1 MVKTNP
7 RRVEVLS
14 CKECVGVRGPKSVCV
29 CVCVFFFSVLVKN
42 SILISPISV
51 WFLYS
56 RLELDMF
63 FVEEGTWSRHINT
76 FRVGKIANL
85 ALNKVRA

>member
-14 CKECVGVRGPKSVCV
+14 CKGCVGVRGPKSV
-29 CVCVFFFSVLVKN
+29 VFFFFAVLVKN

>member
-1 MVKTNP
+1 
-7 RRVEVLS
+7 
-14 CKECVGVRGPKSVCV
+14 VCV
-29 CVCVFFFSVLVKN
+29 CVCFFFFAVLVKN

-76 FRVGKIANL
+76 FKGR
-85 ALNKVRA
+85 